1 MNPTLPVLWQNQL
14 VGRIE
19 DPTPDNLRLYGR
31 WRAVDSES
39 AKRFADAVTEGEDAV
54 WITLGTGVAVSR
66 ACVSSLGYDEKLSDV
81 WIELAMIPEPNV
93 A

>member
-1 MNPTLPVLWQNQL
+1 MNPAIPISWQNQL

-19 DPTPDNLRLYGR
+19 DPKPDNLRLYGR
-31 WRAVDSES
+31 WRATDSET
-39 AKRFADAVTEGEDAV
+39 ARQFADAVSNGERDV
-54 WITLGTGVAVSR
+54 WITLGAGDAASR
-66 ACVSSLGYDEKLSDV
+66 ACVSSLGHDKQLSDT